1 MPTHKVIARV
11 ALMPADRKCAE
22 LEGYNMLLCLD
33 KGLYFFFFFLSQ
45 WRFRQSRRNCHI
57 ND

>member
-22 LEGYNMLLCLD
+22 LEGYNMLLRLD
-33 KGLYFFFFFLSQ
+33 KGLYFFFFYRSGVLGSPGETVT
-45 WRFRQSRRNCHI
+45 
-57 ND
+57 